1 MDDFQRKQIRKLRSE
16 GLGYQSIGKIVGL
29 SRDSV
34 RNYCKRNPELLG
46 YRNAVTKMMKDQA
59 SGLPCCL
66 HCKETFIP
74 KGTGRP
80 KKFVRMPVGDTGGR
94 TIQNYTR
101 NKIQLTM
108 NWLANIA
115 VSLFYHTA
123 MRSGNF
129 VAMPAIFN
137 LVFTK
142 EVV

>member
-1 MDDFQRKQIRKLRSE
+1 VAFLVAFTVKKPLSPKEPGDLRS
-16 GLGYQSIGKIVGL
+16 
-29 SRDSV
+29 
-34 RNYCKRNPELLG
+34 
-46 YRNAVTKMMKDQA
+46 
-59 SGLPCCL
+59 
-66 HCKETFIP
+66 
-74 KGTGRP
+74 
-80 KKFVRMPVGDTGGR
+80 FVRMPVGDTGGR
-94 TIQNYTR
+94 IIQNYTR

-108 NWLANIA
+108 NWFANIA

>member
-80 KKFVRMPVGDTGGR
+80 KKFCSDACRRYWWQDHPELH
-94 TIQNYTR
+94 R

>member
-1 MDDFQRKQIRKLRSE
+1 VVFLVAFTVKKPLSPKELVDLRS
-16 GLGYQSIGKIVGL
+16 
-29 SRDSV
+29 
-34 RNYCKRNPELLG
+34 
-46 YRNAVTKMMKDQA
+46 
-59 SGLPCCL
+59 
-66 HCKETFIP
+66 
-74 KGTGRP
+74 
-80 KKFVRMPVGDTGGR
+80 FVQMLVGDTGGR

-108 NWLANIA
+108 NWLANTA

>member
-74 KGTGRP
+74 KGTGQS
-80 KKFVRMPVGDTGGR
+80 KKFCSDACRRYWWQDHPELHQKKNTAYYELACQHCGKSFLSYGNAKWKFCSHACY
-94 TIQNYTR
+94 IQSR
-101 NKIQLTM
+101 
-108 NWLANIA
+108 
-115 VSLFYHTA
+115 FY
-123 MRSGNF
+123 
-129 VAMPAIFN
+129 
-137 LVFTK
+137 
-142 EVV
+142 

>member
-1 MDDFQRKQIRKLRSE
+1 MDDFQRKQMRKLRSE

-80 KKFVRMPVGDTGGR
+80 KKFCSDACRRYWWQNHPELHQKQNTAYYELTCQHCGKSFLSYGNANR
-94 TIQNYTR
+94 KFCSHSCYIQSR
-101 NKIQLTM
+101 
-108 NWLANIA
+108 
-115 VSLFYHTA
+115 FY
-123 MRSGNF
+123 
-129 VAMPAIFN
+129 
-137 LVFTK
+137 
-142 EVV
+142 